1 MFLFLGNFQYSYL
14 VEHLRE
20 DSTGNQMRS
29 GTFQNYQEL
38 FRKCDMT
45 FEINVS
51 TVSPGDKACR
61 GILGTQSN
69 IYDGTFFVKI
79 LKGF

>member
-1 MFLFLGNFQYSYL
+1 
-14 VEHLRE
+14 
-20 DSTGNQMRS
+20 
-29 GTFQNYQEL
+29 
-38 FRKCDMT
+38 MT

-61 GILGTQSN
+61 GVLGTQSN

-79 LKGF
+79 LKGFQPQTIFEKKAPLWMFDWVLNTPLA